1 MSPWG
6 DSKDEMRG
14 LWLDEDTAD
23 RLLAGL
29 VEPEDA
35 PPGYSEVARLV
46 RAAGA
51 PPTVGELAREHEAVA
66 AAEETVLARPVRSVH
81 PTPRRSKVRSR
92 SFRAK
97 VAGLVVVGT
106 LAGTTGLAAAG
117 VLPDPAQDVV
127 SDVLAKVGISVP
139 AGDEHPASTG
149 TEISGI
155 ATTTDATGVE
165 KGAEI
170 SGTAS
175 GGVSQAGQHGSPDQA
190 SVPTPPVTTPSE
202 GGTGTGDTAS
212 GGASDTGTTTA
223 GEESQGRSAEGSG
236 NATATALPTPDPAP

>member
-1 MSPWG
+1 M
-6 DSKDEMRG
+6 
-14 LWLDEDTAD
+14 
-23 RLLAGL
+23 
-29 VEPEDA
+29 
-35 PPGYSEVARLV
+35 ARLV

-51 PPTVGELAREHEAVA
+51 PPTVGELVREQEAVA
-66 AAEETVLARPVRSVH
+66 AAEETVLAQPARSVL

-92 SFRAK
+92 LFRAK

-117 VLPDPAQDVV
+117 VLPDPAQNVV

-139 AGDEHPASTG
+139 AGDDHPASTG
-149 TEISGI
+149 TDISGI

-170 SGTAS
+170 SDAAS
-175 GGVSQAGQHGSPDQA
+175 DGVSQAGQQGSPDQG
-190 SVPTPPVTTPSE
+190 STPPVTTPNE

-212 GGASDTGTTTA
+212 GGASEAGTTTA
-223 GEESQGRSAEGSG
+223 DEASQGRGAEGSGG